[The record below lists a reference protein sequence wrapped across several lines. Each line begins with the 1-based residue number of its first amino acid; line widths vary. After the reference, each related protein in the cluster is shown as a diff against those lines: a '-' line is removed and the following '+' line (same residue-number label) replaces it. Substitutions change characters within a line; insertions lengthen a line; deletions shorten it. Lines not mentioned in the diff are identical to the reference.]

1 MIFRRRTLC
10 AVSLSSLAL
19 CASLGATSALA
30 QSAAGFPAKPI
41 TIVVPN
47 PPGGVVDS
55 SARLA
60 ADPMSR
66 LLGQAVVIDNRGG
79 ASGNIA
85 YQLVAR
91 APKDGY
97 TLLASYSAYHVGN
110 PAMFAKLPWDPKDL
124 VPVALIAAA
133 TNVITVNPS
142 LPVKDLKSF
151 IAYLKQNP
159 GKVNYASQ
167 GNGSLSHV
175 GTELFDQTTQT
186 EMTHVPYKGSGPAI
200 QDVLGGQVEVFITT
214 PPSVIGHLQTG
225 KLRALAVTSK
235 TRHPMLPDVP
245 TTAEAG
251 LPGFEL
257 EAWVGLFAPAGTPPD
272 VIAKLSESVKQALAQ
287 PETKKRA
294 DTLGIEPRYMGPEA
308 LAALVAKDTAYWS
321 KVIKDRNIRAD

>member
-1 MIFRRRTLC
+1 MTMPRSPLC
-10 AVSLSSLAL
+10 TALAL
-19 CASLGATSALA
+19 CASLFGPAALA
-30 QSAAGFPAKPI
+30 QAFPTKPI

-60 ADPMSR
+60 ADPLAR
-66 LLGQAVVIDNRGG
+66 LFGQAVVVDNRGG

-85 YQLVAR
+85 YQMVAR

-110 PAMFAKLPWDPKDL
+110 PAMFPKLPWAQKDL

-133 TNVITVNPS
+133 TNVITINPN
-142 LPVKDLKSF
+142 LPAKNLKEFITYVK
-151 IAYLKQNP
+151 ANP

-175 GTELFDQTTQT
+175 GTELFDQTTQI

-200 QDVLGGQVEVFITT
+200 QDVLGGQVQVFITT
-214 PPSVIGHLQTG
+214 PPSVMGHVQTG
-225 KLRALAVTSK
+225 KLKALAVTSK

-272 VIAKLSESVKQALAQ
+272 VIAKLSESVKQLLST

-308 LAALVAKDTAYWS
+308 LGALVTKDTEYWG
-321 KVIKDRNIRAD
+321 KVIKARNIQAD

>member
-1 MIFRRRTLC
+1 MFNRRLAC
-10 AVSLSSLAL
+10 AGVLALSASLA
-19 CASLGATSALA
+19 APAALA
-30 QSAAGFPAKPI
+30 QSFPDKTI
-41 TIVVPN
+41 TVIVPN

-55 SARLA
+55 SARLV
-60 ADPMSR
+60 ADP
-66 LLGQAVVIDNRGG
+66 LTKLFGQAVIIDNRAG

-85 YQLVAR
+85 YQMVAR

-110 PAMFAKLPWDPKDL
+110 PAMFPKLPWEQKDL

-133 TNVITVNPS
+133 TNVITAHPS
-142 LPVKDLKSF
+142 VPAQNLKEF
-151 IAYLKQNP
+151 IAYVKQNP

-200 QDVLGGQVEVFITT
+200 QDVLSGQVQVFITT
-214 PPSVIGHLQTG
+214 PPSVMGHVQAG
-225 KLRALAVTSK
+225 KLKAFAVTSK

-257 EAWVGLFAPAGTPPD
+257 EAWVGLFAPAGTPPE
-272 VIAKLSESVKQALAQ
+272 VIAKLSDGVKKALEL

-294 DTLGIEPRYMGPEA
+294 ETLGIEPRYLGPDA
-308 LAALVAKDTAYWS
+308 LAALVRKDTEYWG
-321 KVIKDRNIRAD
+321 KVIKARNIKAD